1 MPFLPRF
8 GLRLF
13 LAKLP
18 NRNVKY
24 LGYGPGGSYIDFHHG
39 QQFGRYT
46 APVTQYEPFI
56 KPQENSSHW
65 GTEWLELGVLR
76 VSALEQPFSF
86 NASRYTQEQL
96 ASVRHD
102 HELVVEKDFMVLCI
116 DGRMS
121 GLGSGSCGPQLSE
134 LYQVNEERFSCA
146 FMIEFLR

>member
-1 MPFLPRF
+1 MSR
-8 GLRLF
+8 RL
-13 LAKLP
+13 
-18 NRNVKY
+18 
-24 LGYGPGGSYIDFHHG
+24 
-39 QQFGRYT
+39 
-46 APVTQYEPFI
+46 
-56 KPQENSSHW
+56 
-65 GTEWLELGVLR
+65 GTTYVACLTLSLIHIY
-76 VSALEQPFSF
+76 
-86 NASRYTQEQL
+86 ASRYTQEQL